1 MGRVVPG
8 RAFSIKIFAK
18 INIQIIKNEFSI
30 PDHSSRLTA
39 TSATDQQGAG
49 GNYYTARQKKRR
61 QRRGGRCVTYA
72 EGWCDRTGWKMP
84 KGSNWK
90 KKKKRKFVLIFR
102 NIFLVSDSPRAALH
116 DPQFKIMLMSF
127 WFTCDVTVT
136 GLLYS
141 FSSSTPHLEWVYTP
155 RTKVTTCHH

>member
-1 MGRVVPG
+1 MGRVVSG
-8 RAFSIKIFAK
+8 RTFSIKIFAK
-18 INIQIIKNEFSI
+18 INMQIIKNEFSI

-49 GNYYTARQKKRR
+49 GNYSTAR
-61 QRRGGRCVTYA
+61 C
-72 EGWCDRTGWKMP
+72 
-84 KGSNWK
+84 SI
-90 KKKKRKFVLIFR
+90 VLISR

-116 DPQFKIMLMSF
+116 DPQFKIMLMIF

-141 FSSSTPHLEWVYTP
+141 FSSSTPHLEGVYAP
-155 RTKVTTCHH
+155 RTNVTTFTIKNSSKAFCF

>member
-1 MGRVVPG
+1 MGRVVSG

-39 TSATDQQGAG
+39 TDQQGAD
-49 GNYYTARQKKRR
+49 GNYSTARQKKRR

-84 KGSNWK
+84 KGSNQK
-90 KKKKRKFVLIFR
+90 KKKNRKFVLISR

-116 DPQFKIMLMSF
+116 DPQFKIILISF

-141 FSSSTPHLEWVYTP
+141 FSSSTPHLEGVYTP